1 MSKAK
6 GTKNGSILGKVLL
19 CGVLPVVIGGAC
31 ITGGVYAYSATTK
44 TAAIESIKPEISVSY
59 GTPLTVDLFL
69 NEGADAS
76 KCSFASDVS
85 PINMDDIASYQL
97 VINSNGYKVK
107 SILNVVDD
115 IAPTATAVPQT
126 IYCDQVPNP
135 EDCVTDVV
143 DKTAVTIDF
152 ADDANFAVA
161 GPCKNNIVLTDEYG
175 NSTTIE
181 CPFTIIDDH
190 TPPTIEGV
198 SDLIFVVGDIPMYR
212 QGITVKDDYDKNP
225 KLSIDS
231 SQVDTEKVGT
241 YPLVYTAMDEAGN
254 QVTVTVN
261 VSVMEE
267 EDAEEA
273 LEKSNNGTS
282 SGGARRYSGG
292 NWHKYD
298 KCTASDAYA
307 AARKVYGSICKSSQN
322 HVLRA
327 LKIFYWVNHNISF
340 AMHHT
345 THASWAAAACQA
357 FGRRYASCYGQWAA
371 CKALLDV
378 AGIPNM
384 KVWRNHGNHVWCL
397 VKLNGGWYHCD
408 STQYP
413 GSGHYFSFMKTDK
426 EIREAWGHHK
436 GFNTS
441 SLPARATVSVQKYI
455 NIYNCTIS
463 SGLKVNPQKPED
475 IYVIP
480 TEATATAAPSS
491 SADPTAA
498 PSQSADPT
506 AGPTASGGTAAP
518 TAGPTSE
525 PTSAPTSAPATEA
538 PATAEPTAK
547 PTEKPVDPTKEPAP
561 SNDDQSGD

>member
-19 CGVLPVVIGGAC
+19 FGVLPVIVGGAC
-31 ITGGVYAYSATTK
+31 ITGGVYAYSENAK
-44 TAAIESIKPEISVSY
+44 TLAVGSIKPEISVSY

-69 NEGADAS
+69 SEGADAS
-76 KCSFASDVS
+76 KCSFASDIS
-85 PINMDDIASYQL
+85 PINMDDLASYQL

-115 IAPTATAVPQT
+115 IAPTATAVPQM
-126 IYCDQVPNP
+126 IYCDQLPNP

-143 DKTAVTIDF
+143 DKTAVTIEF
-152 ADDANFAVA
+152 AEDANFTNP

-175 NSTTIE
+175 NTATIE

-198 SDLIFVVGDIPMYR
+198 TDLLFVVGDVPMFR

-225 KLSIDS
+225 QLTIDS

-241 YPLVYTAMDEAGN
+241 YPLTYTAIDEAGN
-254 QVTVTVN
+254 QVSITVN
-261 VSVMEE
+261 VNVMEE
-267 EDAEEA
+267 EEAEEA
-273 LEKSNNGTS
+273 TKNNSTS
-282 SGGARRYSGG
+282 SGVRRYSGG

-357 FGRRYASCYGQWAA
+357 FGRRYASCFGQWAA

-441 SLPARATVSVQKYI
+441 SLPARSTVSVQKYI

-463 SGLKVNPQKPED
+463 SKLKINAQKPED

-480 TEATATAAPSS
+480 TDAPATAAPTESAPTS
-491 SADPTAA
+491 AAPTGSADQTASPTGSPETAA
-498 PSQSADPT
+498 PTADPT
-506 AGPTASGGTAAP
+506 AGPTEAP
-518 TAGPTSE
+518 ATQAPATHSPATDKPVEKPTE
-525 PTSAPTSAPATEA
+525 EPATEA
-538 PATAEPTAK
+538 ET
-547 PTEKPVDPTKEPAP
+547 
-561 SNDDQSGD
+561 